1 MSEKHKAIPSLYV
14 LKTLAA
20 FFVVVIHFPMLGKQ
34 QLEPL
39 VRNAVP
45 LFYIISG
52 FFLYKDIQEK
62 EISTAKHWVKKVIVC
77 SILLHTGYAAWN
89 YIVYDV
95 SLTPRMMLRAAVTG
109 NGISVP
115 LWYLTALWEA
125 LLVFILLRRKA
136 YSLIGWAVVLCVL
149 NPLLGRYCFLFME
162 NGEQLPTYIRTNA
175 LTVALPYLCIGYTS
189 ARYQLWFQWGKI
201 RYPIILGGVMY
212 AEYYTLQ
219 WCGVNNHVSYL
230 FTTAAFSWALFLWVL
245 QYKGPLPCAAVEIGK
260 RHSANIY
267 YYHSAVGTV
276 AMMLSSICPWMQM
289 VGAPV
294 VFLFSLLFS
303 VFLLG
308 VTQVI
313 GKTFMYRD

>member
-1 MSEKHKAIPSLYV
+1 MSEKHKDIPSLYA

-52 FFLYKDIQEK
+52 FFLYKGILEK
-62 EISTAKHWVKKVIVC
+62 EIITAKHWVKKLIVC
-77 SILLHTGYAAWN
+77 SILLNTGYAVWN
-89 YIVYDV
+89 YFVYDV
-95 SLTPRMMLRAAVTG
+95 SLTPGMMLRAAVTG

-136 YSLIGWAVVLCVL
+136 YRLIGWAVVLCVL

-162 NGEQLPTYIRTNA
+162 NGEQLPACIRTNA

-189 ARYQLWFQWGKI
+189 ARYQLWSQWGKI
-201 RYPIILGGVMY
+201 RYPIISGGVMY
-212 AEYYTLQ
+212 AEYYMLQ

-230 FTTAAFSWALFLWVL
+230 FATAAFSWFLFLWVL

-267 YYHSAVGTV
+267 YYHSAVGAV
-276 AMMLSSICPWMQM
+276 AMMLSSICPWLKM

-294 VFLFSLLFS
+294 VFLFSFLFS

-313 GKTFMYRD
+313 GKKLMYRD